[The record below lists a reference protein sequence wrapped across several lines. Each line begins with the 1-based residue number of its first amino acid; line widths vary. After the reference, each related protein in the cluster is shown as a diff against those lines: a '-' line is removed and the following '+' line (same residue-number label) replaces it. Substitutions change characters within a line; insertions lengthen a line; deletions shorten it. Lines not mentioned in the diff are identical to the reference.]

1 MKLQTRIFAGLLV
14 GTALG
19 AISKAPFATPLRD
32 GLIAIEPAGT
42 AFIRLITMV
51 VVPLVI
57 GSLFTGIASLGDPRR
72 LGRIG
77 GRTLAYFLGTTLA
90 AAIVGLS
97 VARAMPFG
105 LVPTLAAGKGTPPSA
120 TPRLMDALLAIIPQN
135 PFAAAA
141 QGDLLPLIVAVCIF
155 AAAATTLPA
164 DKRRPV
170 VDAFARLND
179 LSMII
184 IGWVMQLAPYAVAV
198 LIAATV
204 AKSGAAMLASL
215 AMFVV
220 AVIAALAIHVAVV
233 LAPMLRFGAG
243 LGLVSFARGTAEA
256 VILAFATASSS
267 VALSVSMAVATT
279 RLGVPNDVAAFVLPA
294 GATLDKNGSAV
305 YKAVTAVF
313 VASIYGLALGPTQC
327 IAIVA
332 ASTAAAFA
340 GAGVP
345 GSSLVTTL
353 IVLNAV
359 GLQAQAAAG
368 IALVAAID
376 RPLDMCRTA
385 VNTIGNLVGAAW
397 VARGTVAMGVESPRP
412 APEPAS

>member
-14 GTALG
+14 GAAAG
-19 AISKAPFATPLRD
+19 AISKAAFAMPLRD
-32 GLIAIEPAGT
+32 LLIAIEPVGT

-57 GSLFTGIASLGDPRR
+57 GSLFTGIASLGDLRR

-77 GRTLAYFLGTTLA
+77 GRTLAYFVGTTLA
-90 AAIVGLS
+90 AAIIGLS
-97 VARAMPFG
+97 VARAIPFG
-105 LVPTLAAGKGTPPSA
+105 LVPTLASGKAASIGAAPSVA
-120 TPRLMDALLAIIPQN
+120 QQLLAIIPQN
-135 PFAAAA
+135 PFAAAV

-155 AAAATTLPA
+155 AAAATTLPD

-179 LSMII
+179 LSMIV
-184 IGWVMQLAPYAVAV
+184 IGWFMQLAPYAVAV
-198 LIAATV
+198 LIASTI
-204 AKSGAAMLASL
+204 AKSGAAMLTDL
-215 AMFVV
+215 AMFLA
-220 AVIAALAIHVAVV
+220 AVIAALAIHVALV

-243 LGLVSFARGTAEA
+243 LGIASFARGIADA

-267 VALSVSMAVATT
+267 VALPVSMAAATD
-279 RLGVPNDVAAFVLPA
+279 RLGVPNDVVAFVLPA
-294 GATLDKNGSAV
+294 GATIDKNGSAV

-313 VASIYGLALGPTQC
+313 LATLYGLAIGPRQA

-359 GLQAQAAAG
+359 GLQAEAAAG

-397 VARGTVAMGVESPRP
+397 VARGTVAVAVESPKP
-412 APEPAS
+412 AIVSAP

>member
-1 MKLQTRIFAGLLV
+1 MKLETRIFAGLLV
-14 GTALG
+14 GGALG

-32 GLIAIEPAGT
+32 GVIAIEPAGT

-72 LGRIG
+72 LGRLG
-77 GRTLAYFLGTTLA
+77 GRTLVYFLGTTLA

-97 VARAMPFG
+97 VGRAMPFG
-105 LVPTLAAGKGTPPSA
+105 VLPTLAAGSVTPMGAP
-120 TPRLMDALLAIIPQN
+120 PRLADALLAIIPQN
-135 PFAAAA
+135 PFGAAAR
-141 QGDLLPLIVAVCIF
+141 GDLLPLIVAVCIF
-155 AAAATTLPA
+155 AAAATTLP
-164 DKRRPV
+164 DGKRQPV
-170 VDAFARLND
+170 VEAFARLND

-198 LIAATV
+198 LIAAMI
-204 AKSGAAMLASL
+204 AKSGAAMLANL
-215 AMFVV
+215 GMFVV
-220 AVIAALAIHVAVV
+220 AVIAALAIHVVVV

-243 LGLVSFARGTAEA
+243 LGLALFARGVSDA

-267 VALSVSMAVATT
+267 AALPVSMAAATN

-294 GATLDKNGSAV
+294 GATIDKNGSAA

-313 VASIYGLALGPTQC
+313 VATLYGLPLGPTQW
-327 IAIVA
+327 IAIVG

-359 GLQAQAAAG
+359 GLEAQAAAG

-397 VARGTVAMGVESPRP
+397 VARGTVAIGVEMPRP
-412 APEPAS
+412 APEPSP

>member
-1 MKLQTRIFAGLLV
+1 VKLQTRIFAGLLV
-14 GTALG
+14 GAALG
-19 AISKAPFATPLRD
+19 AISKAAVATPLRD
-32 GLIAIEPAGT
+32 GLIAIEPIGT

-72 LGRIG
+72 LGSIG
-77 GRTLAYFLGTTLA
+77 GRTLAYFLGTTFA
-90 AAIVGLS
+90 AAIIGLC

-105 LVPTLAAGKGTPPSA
+105 LVPTLAAGKVTPTGAMPTLSES
-120 TPRLMDALLAIIPQN
+120 LLAIIPQN
-135 PFAAAA
+135 PFAAAV

-155 AAAATTLPA
+155 AAAATTLPD
-164 DKRRPV
+164 DKRRSV
-170 VDAFARLND
+170 VEAFARLND
-179 LSMII
+179 LSMIV
-184 IGWVMQLAPYAVAV
+184 IGWLMQLAPYAVAV
-198 LIAATV
+198 LIAATI
-204 AKSGAAMLASL
+204 AKSGAGMLANL
-215 AMFVV
+215 ALFVI
-220 AVIAALAIHVAVV
+220 AVIAALAVHVALVFTP
-233 LAPMLRFGAG
+233 LLRLGAG
-243 LGLVSFARGTAEA
+243 LGVASFARGIGDA
-256 VILAFATASSS
+256 VMLAFATASSS
-267 VALSVSMAVATT
+267 VALPVSMAAAN

-294 GATLDKNGSAV
+294 GATIDKNGSAV

-313 VASIYGLALGPTQC
+313 LATIYGLPLGPTQW

-397 VARGTVAMGVESPRP
+397 VARGGVGVGVESPR
-412 APEPAS
+412 AATEAVR

>member
-14 GTALG
+14 GAALG
-19 AISKAPFATPLRD
+19 ALSKAAFATPLRD
-32 GLIAIEPAGT
+32 GLIAIEPVGT

-51 VVPLVI
+51 VVPLVT

-90 AAIVGLS
+90 GAIVGLC

-105 LVPTLAAGKGTPPSA
+105 LVPTLAAGKITTIGA
-120 TPRLMDALLAIIPQN
+120 TPSLADALLAIIPQN
-135 PFAAAA
+135 PFAAAV
-141 QGDLLPLIVAVCIF
+141 QGELLPLIVAVCIF
-155 AAAATTLPA
+155 AAAATTLPD

-184 IGWVMQLAPYAVAV
+184 IGWFMQLAPYAVAV
-198 LIAATV
+198 LIAATI
-204 AKSGAAMLASL
+204 AKSGAAMLANL
-215 AMFVV
+215 ALFVV
-220 AVIAALAIHVAVV
+220 AVVAALAIHVALV
-233 LAPMLRFGAG
+233 LAPTLRFAAG
-243 LGLVSFARGTAEA
+243 FSLASFARNIADA

-267 VALSVSMAVATT
+267 VALPVSMAASH

-294 GATLDKNGSAV
+294 GATINKNGSAV

-313 VASIYGLALGPTQC
+313 LATIYGLSLGPTQW

-359 GLQAQAAAG
+359 GLHTQAAAG

-397 VARGTVAMGVESPRP
+397 VARGAVIVPAESPS
-412 APEPAS
+412 AAAEPAR

>member
-1 MKLQTRIFAGLLV
+1 MKLQTRIFAGLLI
-14 GTALG
+14 GAALG
-19 AISKAPFATPLRD
+19 AVSKAAFATPLRA
-32 GLIAIEPAGT
+32 GLIAIEPVGT

-57 GSLFTGIASLGDPRR
+57 GSLFTGIASLGDLRR

-90 AAIVGLS
+90 AATIGLC

-105 LVPTLAAGKGTPPSA
+105 LVPTLAAGKAATIGTAPSLA
-120 TPRLMDALLAIIPQN
+120 DQLLAIIPQN
-135 PFAAAA
+135 PFAAAV

-155 AAAATTLPA
+155 AAAATTLPD
-164 DKRRPV
+164 DKHKPV

-179 LSMII
+179 LSMIV
-184 IGWVMQLAPYAVAV
+184 IGWLMELAPYAVAV
-198 LIAATV
+198 LIAATI
-204 AKSGAAMLASL
+204 ARSGAAMLANL

-220 AVIAALAIHVAVV
+220 AVIAALAIHLAIV

-243 LGLVSFARGTAEA
+243 LGIGAFARGVADA

-267 VALSVSMAVATT
+267 ATLPVSMAAATD
-279 RLGVPNDVAAFVLPA
+279 RLGVPNDVVAFVLPA
-294 GATLDKNGSAV
+294 GATIDKNGAAV

-313 VASIYGLALGPTQC
+313 LATIYGLALGPREW
-327 IAIVA
+327 IAIAA

-359 GLQAQAAAG
+359 GLQAEAAAG

-385 VNTIGNLVGAAW
+385 VNTIGNLVGAVW
-397 VARGTVAMGVESPRP
+397 VARGAVTVPVETPRP
-412 APEPAS
+412 AAEVA

>member
-1 MKLQTRIFAGLLV
+1 VKLQTRIFAGLLV
-14 GTALG
+14 GATAG
-19 AISKAPFATPLRD
+19 TISKAAVATPLRD
-32 GLIAIEPAGT
+32 GLIAIEPIGT

-77 GRTLAYFLGTTLA
+77 GRTLAYFLGTTFA
-90 AAIVGLS
+90 AAVIGVC

-105 LVPTLAAGKGTPPSA
+105 LVPTLGAGKVTPTGAIPTLAES
-120 TPRLMDALLAIIPQN
+120 LLAIIPQN
-135 PFAAAA
+135 PFAAAV

-155 AAAATTLPA
+155 AAAATTLPD

-179 LSMII
+179 LSMIV
-184 IGWVMQLAPYAVAV
+184 IGWFMQLAPYAVAV
-198 LIAATV
+198 LIAATI
-204 AKSGAAMLASL
+204 AKSGAGMLANL
-215 AMFVV
+215 ALFVV
-220 AVIAALAIHVAVV
+220 AVIAALAVHVALVFT
-233 LAPMLRFGAG
+233 PMLRLGAG
-243 LGLVSFARGTAEA
+243 LGVASFARGIADA
-256 VILAFATASSS
+256 VMLAFATASSS
-267 VALSVSMAVATT
+267 VALPVSMASAN
-279 RLGVPNDVAAFVLPA
+279 RLGVANDVAAFVLPA
-294 GATLDKNGSAV
+294 GATINKNGSAV

-313 VASIYGLALGPTQC
+313 LATIYGLPLGPPQW

-397 VARGTVAMGVESPRP
+397 VARGTVAAGAESTST
-412 APEPAS
+412 APEPAT

>member
-1 MKLQTRIFAGLLV
+1 MKLETRIFAGLLV
-14 GTALG
+14 GAALG

-57 GSLFTGIASLGDPRR
+57 GSLFTGIALLGDLRR

-90 AAIVGLS
+90 AAIIGLS

-105 LVPTLAAGKGTPPSA
+105 LVPTLAAGAVMPTSA
-120 TPRLMDALLAIIPQN
+120 TPRLMEALPAIIPQN

-155 AAAATTLPA
+155 AAAATTLPG
-164 DKRRPV
+164 DKRQPV

-198 LIAATV
+198 LIAATI
-204 AKSGAAMLASL
+204 AKSGPAMLANL
-215 AMFVV
+215 AMFVF
-220 AVIAALAIHVAVV
+220 AVIAALAIHIAVV

-243 LGLVSFARGTAEA
+243 LGLASFARGIADA
-256 VILAFATASSS
+256 VMLAFATASSS
-267 VALSVSMAVATT
+267 VALPVSMAAATN

-294 GATLDKNGSAV
+294 GATINKNGAAV

-313 VASIYGLALGPTQC
+313 LATIYGLSLGPTQW
-327 IAIVA
+327 IAIVV
-332 ASTAAAFA
+332 ASAAAAFA

-359 GLQAQAAAG
+359 GLEAQAAAG

-397 VARGTVAMGVESPRP
+397 VARSTVAVGVASPRP
-412 APEPAS
+412 APEPAP

>member
-14 GTALG
+14 GAALG
-19 AISKAPFATPLRD
+19 ALSKAAFAAPLRD
-32 GLIAIEPAGT
+32 GLIAIEPIGT

-90 AAIVGLS
+90 GAIVGLC

-105 LVPTLAAGKGTPPSA
+105 LVPTLAAGKVTTIGA
-120 TPRLMDALLAIIPQN
+120 TPSLADALLAIIPQN
-135 PFAAAA
+135 PFAAAV

-155 AAAATTLPA
+155 AAAATTLPD

-184 IGWVMQLAPYAVAV
+184 IGWFMQLAPYAVAV
-198 LIAATV
+198 LIAATI
-204 AKSGAAMLASL
+204 AKSGAAMLANL
-215 AMFVV
+215 ALFVV
-220 AVIAALAIHVAVV
+220 AVIAALAIHVALV

-243 LGLVSFARGTAEA
+243 FGLASFARNIADA

-267 VALSVSMAVATT
+267 VALPVSMAASN

-294 GATLDKNGSAV
+294 GATINKNGSAV

-313 VASIYGLALGPTQC
+313 LATIYGLSLGPTQW

-359 GLQAQAAAG
+359 GLHTQAAAG

-397 VARGTVAMGVESPRP
+397 VARGAVTVPVESPSP
-412 APEPAS
+412 AAEPAR

>member
-1 MKLQTRIFAGLLV
+1 MKLETRIFAGLLV
-14 GTALG
+14 GAALG
-19 AISKAPFATPLRD
+19 AISKAPFAAPLRN
-32 GLIAIEPAGT
+32 GVMAIEPVGT
-42 AFIRLITMV
+42 AFIRLITMI

-90 AAIVGLS
+90 AAIVGVC

-105 LVPTLAAGKGTPPSA
+105 VVPTLTAGVAAPHAA
-120 TPRLMDALLAIIPQN
+120 TPNLVETLLAIIPQN

-141 QGDLLPLIVAVCIF
+141 QGDLLPLIVAVCVF
-155 AAAATTLPA
+155 AAAATTLPD

-170 VDAFARLND
+170 VEAFARLND

-198 LIAATV
+198 LIAAMI
-204 AKSGAAMLASL
+204 AKSGAAMLANL

-220 AVIAALAIHVAVV
+220 AVVAALVIHVAVV
-233 LAPMLRFGAG
+233 LVPLLRFGAG
-243 LGLVSFARGTAEA
+243 FGLTSFARGTVDA

-267 VALSVSMAVATT
+267 VALSVSIPAATN

-294 GATLDKNGSAV
+294 GATINKNGSAV
-305 YKAVTAVF
+305 YKTVTAVF
-313 VASIYGLALGPTQC
+313 CATIYGVPLGPTQW

-359 GLQAQAAAG
+359 GLGAQAAAA

-385 VNTIGNLVGAAW
+385 VNTIGNLVGAVW
-397 VARGTVAMGVESPRP
+397 VARGTVTVGVESPRA
-412 APEPAS
+412 APEPAA

>member
-1 MKLQTRIFAGLLV
+1 
-14 GTALG
+14 
-19 AISKAPFATPLRD
+19 
-32 GLIAIEPAGT
+32 
-42 AFIRLITMV
+42 
-51 VVPLVI
+51 
-57 GSLFTGIASLGDPRR
+57 
-72 LGRIG
+72 
-77 GRTLAYFLGTTLA
+77 
-90 AAIVGLS
+90 
-97 VARAMPFG
+97 
-105 LVPTLAAGKGTPPSA
+105 
-120 TPRLMDALLAIIPQN
+120 
-135 PFAAAA
+135 
-141 QGDLLPLIVAVCIF
+141 LIVAVCIF
-155 AAAATTLPA
+155 AAAATTLPD
-164 DKRRPV
+164 DKRQPV

-198 LIAATV
+198 LIAATI
-204 AKSGAAMLASL
+204 AKSGAAMLANL
-215 AMFVV
+215 ALFVV
-220 AVIAALAIHVAVV
+220 AVIAALAIHVAIV

-243 LGLVSFARGTAEA
+243 LGLVSFARGTADA

-267 VALSVSMAVATT
+267 VALSVSMAAATT

-294 GATLDKNGSAV
+294 GATIDKNGSAA

-313 VASIYGLALGPTQC
+313 VATIYGVSLGPTQWL
-327 IAIVA
+327 AIIA

-397 VARGTVAMGVESPRP
+397 VARGTSPMGVETPRS
-412 APEPAS
+412 APEPAP